1 MVTDEIEPTMSQ
13 KGKQLVAAKVTHTP
27 QVAMTGPPTPPPTSA
42 VELQDQARSIARE
55 RSTTAQ
61 VASETGTRPEIYQS
75 AVVAVVETIQR
86 NDYVGLVKVTER
98 VDFTVNIDFLF
109 TCFLL
114 DQFQRLEATPSHRDW

>member
-1 MVTDEIEPTMSQ
+1 
-13 KGKQLVAAKVTHTP
+13 
-27 QVAMTGPPTPPPTSA
+27 MTGPPTPPPTSA

-61 VASETGTRPEIYQS
+61 LASAETGTRPEIYQS
-75 AVVAVVETIQR
+75 ALSAIIETIQR

-109 TCFLL
+109 SCFCLINSK
-114 DQFQRLEATPSHRDW
+114 DKRRQPAIEVVHCCTSRTRSFGAR